1 MPLINL
7 ILTIIILVGII
18 FIISRQMKIR
28 KLDKKIEENW
38 KEIDE
43 FSEKIKT
50 ETEKAVK
57 FFKDIDEKTT
67 KLKLKV
73 GE

>member
-38 KEIDE
+38 KKIDE
-43 FSEKIKT
+43 GRKAVIKT
-50 ETEKAVK
+50 VEEAEEMLGIKG
-57 FFKDIDEKTT
+57 D
-67 KLKLKV
+67 
-73 GE
+73 